1 VPERGDAAGRPGA
14 LPAAIPAGWLR
25 APCEE
30 FGGIEVQKRMNQP
43 RIKLLQS
50 LIEKSEDIQFK
61 TESPEIGE
69 LANLITEIL
78 QNLLRNEI

>member
-1 VPERGDAAGRPGA
+1 
-14 LPAAIPAGWLR
+14 
-25 APCEE
+25 
-30 FGGIEVQKRMNQP
+30 MNQP

>member
-1 VPERGDAAGRPGA
+1 
-14 LPAAIPAGWLR
+14 
-25 APCEE
+25 
-30 FGGIEVQKRMNQP
+30 MNQP

-61 TESPEIGE
+61 TESLEIGE
-69 LANLITEIL
+69 LADLIKEIL